1 MFALQYYGPPLVAYN
16 GNHVEGSEP
25 VTVKAFALQ
34 YSWTLYWWLHNGQSR
49 KYSWTPLLVATM
61 GNHVK
66 VVNLLLWSCFKSAL
80 RCWSGAE
87 QRSVT
92 LETAPALTL
101 YIHIITLSERLWSY
115 QLWPTTC

>member
-1 MFALQYYGPPLVAYN
+1 MAN
-16 GNHVEGSEP
+16 IGNIGLKLSGIEVCLWS
-25 VTVKAFALQ
+25 
-34 YSWTLYWWLHNGQSR
+34 
-49 KYSWTPLLVATM
+49 
-61 GNHVK
+61 
-66 VVNLLLWSCFKSAL
+66 WSCFKSAL